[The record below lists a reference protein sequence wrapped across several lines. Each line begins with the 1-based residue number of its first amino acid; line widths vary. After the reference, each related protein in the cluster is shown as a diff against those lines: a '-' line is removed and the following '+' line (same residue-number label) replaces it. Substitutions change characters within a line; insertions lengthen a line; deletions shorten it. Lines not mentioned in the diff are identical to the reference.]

1 MHTKSILT
9 FFLLNACLV
18 SAQARSQTITPD
30 QISTVIDTYNTN
42 EARFISSYR
51 GGKFEGQ
58 VTLAK
63 VAASSLSENSFI
75 VYFDV
80 NAQGNYCDDI
90 QDKNVIKQ
98 LSSFDHGQQIF
109 VTGLIADVAFG
120 QLILKKCEFAAQKP
134 KK

>member
-1 MHTKSILT
+1 MHIKIILA
-9 FFLLNACLV
+9 FFLLNVCLV
-18 SAQARSQTITPD
+18 SAQAETITPD

-51 GGKFEGQ
+51 GKKFEGQ

-63 VAASSLSENSFI
+63 VTASSLFENSFI

-80 NAQGNYCDDI
+80 NAQENYCDDI
-90 QDKNVIKQ
+90 QDKHMIKK
-98 LSSFDHGQQIF
+98 LSSFDPGQQIF